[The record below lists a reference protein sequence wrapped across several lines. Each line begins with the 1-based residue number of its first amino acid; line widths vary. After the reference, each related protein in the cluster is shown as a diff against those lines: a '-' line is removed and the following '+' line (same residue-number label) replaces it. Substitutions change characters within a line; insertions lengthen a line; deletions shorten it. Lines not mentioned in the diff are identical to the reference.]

1 MLGDTKI
8 SQNSVTCRKSMKK
21 IYPIFL
27 LLLLTLP
34 GFAQQQNLQYYY
46 SQARE
51 AYKAGDHSRF
61 YDMIIKAHELHPYHQ
76 GIMYHRGI
84 AAALTNRPEESV
96 QFLREAVLVNATFD
110 LSLKD
115 LQVLSGQQDF
125 EALKSLQ
132 QELQKPIVHSDTA
145 WVLKDRSLHLETV
158 AAGEKEGIYYLSSV
172 HQRKVL
178 KVDKKGNTTDFTK
191 TGEDGMTAVLGIK
204 VDTKKK
210 LLWACSSPMPEM
222 VNFDTLS
229 VSAVFKYDL
238 HTGKL
243 LDRYT
248 PQPSTK
254 KFVFGDLLLNK
265 SGEAFI
271 SDTQNNTI
279 FKVNESTHSLESYFT
294 SEDFWN
300 IQGITFSADEKFLF
314 ISDYIKGIFR
324 LNTQTKELIRLSK
337 EPMVSLKSI
346 DGLLWYQ
353 NSLIAIQ
360 NGIVPMR
367 VTLCFLNSTL
377 DTITRFEIIDR
388 GHPAF
393 SEPTNGCIVDDT
405 LFYVAN
411 SQWGGYDDNHQP
423 KPMDQLQDIVILKA
437 DLTKIK

>member
-1 MLGDTKI
+1 
-8 SQNSVTCRKSMKK
+8 MKK
-21 IYPIFL
+21 VLILSILIFL
-27 LLLLTLP
+27 VIKSV
-34 GFAQQQNLQYYY
+34 AQQQNLQYYY

-51 AYKAGDHSRF
+51 AYKAGDHARF
-61 YDMIIKAHELHPYHQ
+61 YDMIIKANELHPYHQ
-76 GIMYHRGI
+76 GIMYYRGI

-110 LSLKD
+110 LTLKD

-125 EALKSLQ
+125 EALKNLQ
-132 QELQKPIVHSDTA
+132 QELQKPVVHADTA
-145 WVLKDRSLHLETV
+145 WVIKDRSLHLETV

-178 KVDKKGNTTDFTK
+178 KVDKTGKTTDFTK
-191 TGEDGMTAVLGIK
+191 TADDGMTAVLGIK
-204 VDTKKK
+204 VDKNKK
-210 LLWACSSPMPEM
+210 LLWACASPMPEM
-222 VNFDTLS
+222 ANFDTLS

-238 HTGKL
+238 NTGKL

-248 PQPSTK
+248 PQPSSK
-254 KFVFGDLLLNK
+254 EFVFGDLLLSKN
-265 SGEAFI
+265 GEVFI
-271 SDTQNNTI
+271 SDTQSNTV
-279 FKVNESTHSLESYFT
+279 FKVNEATHALESFFA
-294 SEDFWN
+294 SEEFWN

-314 ISDYIKGIFR
+314 ISDYIKGMFR
-324 LNTQTKELIRLSK
+324 LNMQTKELIQLTK

-360 NGIVPMR
+360 NGVVPMR
-367 VTLCFLNSTL
+367 VTRYFLNSSL

-393 SEPTNGCIVDDT
+393 SEPTNGCIVGDT
-405 LFYVAN
+405 LYYVAN
-411 SQWGGYDDNHQP
+411 SQWGGYDEKHQL
-423 KPMDQLQDIVILKA
+423 KSVDQLQDIVILKA